1 MTPDTQPIISHLDEL
16 LVQGTRWAPTG
27 DTPAHGM
34 SCYGLVRYVYHLLGV
49 CLPDTPEDAAEYFL
63 AVQDQPQPFDV
74 LCVDFSPFRL
84 QRHLAVLLEPPRGYH
99 CAQATNGLARFST
112 LDGAWRR
119 LKRRHFRDL
128 LFVQEGGSAP
138 AAVTDAERT

>member
-1 MTPDTQPIISHLDEL
+1 MTLPDPQPIISHLDEL
-16 LVQGTRWAPTG
+16 LSRGTPWAPSG
-27 DTPAHGM
+27 DTPAQGL

-49 CLPDTPEDAAEYFL
+49 CLPETPESAEKYFL

-74 LCVDFSPFRL
+74 LCVDFTPFSL

-99 CAQATNGLARFST
+99 CARATNGLARFSI

-119 LKRRHFRDL
+119 LKRRRWRYL
-128 LFVQEGGSAP
+128 PFVQESP
-138 AAVTDAERT
+138 RPC